1 MDVYLATTA
10 CAECKAENRVIMTQ
24 DMKSALCEHCGKT
37 LLKLKRF
44 DGVIYVMA
52 NKSVRGVKI
61 GMTRKDAFNR
71 AKQISGTG
79 VPGQFEV
86 LAAFPS
92 HNPVKDER
100 KVHEKLTR
108 KRLAK
113 EHFDL
118 DPIEA
123 IAKVR
128 SILQKEWVYLRKSVA
143 PAVEQ
148 KVEAQR
154 AVAAGRFKKPSLI
167 QTQTEL
173 FGEPAKQG
181 GLEAARGCSN
191 EQAPIGRPPKG
202 FLASLFS

>member
-10 CAECKAENRVIMTQ
+10 CAACKAENRVIMTQ
-24 DMKSALCEHCGKT
+24 DVKSASCENCGET

-44 DGVIYVMA
+44 DGVIYIMA
-52 NKSVRGVKI
+52 NKRVRGVKI

-71 AKQISGTG
+71 AKQLSGTG

-92 HNPVKDER
+92 HNPLRDER
-100 KVHEKLTR
+100 KVHEKLAR

-118 DPIEA
+118 EPIDA

-128 SILQKEWVYLRKSVA
+128 SILQKDWVYIHRSVA
-143 PAVEQ
+143 LAVEQ
-148 KVEAQR
+148 KITSQR
-154 AVAAGRFKKPSLI
+154 EAVANRFKKGAKTPA
-167 QTQTEL
+167 QTEL
-173 FGEPAKQG
+173 FDVAMPVAEIS
-181 GLEAARGCSN
+181 ESSTN
-191 EQAPIGRPPKG
+191 EPPKG
-202 FLASLFS
+202 RGFLANLFT